1 MKPRR
6 HIGWLIF
13 AIAMVWGETLVDVPR
28 LVLPFRSSPAHLV
41 TAAFNLTAII
51 GLTAYA
57 FGFAFLRRPNFWRI
71 FTPCYGAFM
80 ALLIGHS
87 IPAFLRVVTLMAVYG
102 GNTPLV
108 AIGAL
113 TVLIPIAAMLVFTFI
128 ALLRLGDWI
137 GPTRRAL
144 GETPAQLS
152 LPI

>member
-6 HIGWLIF
+6 HIGWMIF

-28 LVLPFRSSPAHLV
+28 LVLPFRSSPGHIV
-41 TAAFNLTAII
+41 TAAFNLTAVV

-57 FGFAFLRRPNFWRI
+57 FDVGVLHRTAFWRL
-71 FTPCYGAFM
+71 FTPIYGAFM
-80 ALLIGHS
+80 ALLIGYS
-87 IPAFLRVVTLMAVYG
+87 VPSLVKVVALMLVYG

-113 TVLIPIAAMLVFTFI
+113 AALIPIAAMLAFTFI

-144 GETPAQLS
+144 GQTPAQLN